1 MDEKFTRQIK
11 DWLDTEPDKRD
22 YSVGALYLL
31 KLSGNRIMYRNLVAR
46 DNAQAHEYIEYQL
59 QKYYNFRVAD
69 LTHKEV
75 AAMDAQVAT
84 IVAEHIPLAAT
95 ADASV
100 AEGKGRGKRAD
111 HDTLPDSIKALYV
124 ENLSLLQRMRELHLK
139 LRSLSLENA
148 TCPDSERYPFLKE
161 IIKLDKKLH
170 SNWEQYDHYLPT
182 VPTAAAAATP
192 QAASR
197 KKSAKK

>member
-1 MDEKFTRQIK
+1 MIAPSMDANFTKQIQ
-11 DWLDTEPDKRD
+11 DWLNAKPEERD

-46 DNAQAHEYIEYQL
+46 DTPQTRDYIGYQL

-75 AAMDAQVAT
+75 VAMDAQVSA
-84 IVAEHIPLAAT
+84 IVAEHIPLAAE
-95 ADASV
+95 AD
-100 AEGKGRGKRAD
+100 KQPRGKRAD

-161 IIKLDKKLH
+161 LINLDKKLH
-170 SNWEQYDHYLPT
+170 SNWERYDHYIPT
-182 VPTAAAAATP
+182 DEKDSKPKRNSKTARPKA
-192 QAASR
+192 
-197 KKSAKK
+197 

>member
-1 MDEKFTRQIK
+1 MDEKFTQQIQ
-11 DWLDTEPDKRD
+11 DWLNAKPSERD
-22 YSVGALYLL
+22 YAVGALYLL
-31 KLSGNRIMYRNLVAR
+31 KLSGNKIMYRNLVAR

-59 QKYYNFRVAD
+59 QKYLNFRLAD

-95 ADASV
+95 ADADA
-100 AEGKGRGKRAD
+100 AEGKGRGKRPD

-148 TCPDSERYPFLKE
+148 TCPDSERFPFLKE

-170 SNWEQYDHYLPT
+170 SNWEQYDHYIPT
-182 VPTAAAAATP
+182 DPTATAAAKP
-192 QAASR
+192 KAASR
-197 KKSAKK
+197 KKSAK

>member
-46 DNAQAHEYIEYQL
+46 DTPQTREYIEYQL

-75 AAMDAQVAT
+75 AAMDAQV
-84 IVAEHIPLAAT
+84 II
-95 ADASV
+95 
-100 AEGKGRGKRAD
+100 GK
-111 HDTLPDSIKALYV
+111 T
-124 ENLSLLQRMRELHLK
+124 
-139 LRSLSLENA
+139 
-148 TCPDSERYPFLKE
+148 
-161 IIKLDKKLH
+161 
-170 SNWEQYDHYLPT
+170 
-182 VPTAAAAATP
+182 
-192 QAASR
+192 
-197 KKSAKK
+197 KSAILKNEKYNFRGFCFFLR